1 MEKFYSILV
10 NRKIGLEIKITKFGG
25 SSVRNAQSIKQI
37 SRVFRKIGGKKK
49 LIIASAIGNTT
60 NFLESLIK
68 KSFLKKNYQ
77 IYKVY
82 KNHMKILY
90 YLFTRSN
97 NFFNK
102 IDIFFSDLKVFLRKY
117 QFKVDFIYDQ
127 VLCQGELISTKIIS
141 EYFHCRGIENIWLD
155 VRKSIRTNKIYR
167 DGIIDCTKTFSKIYR
182 SILDRLNFTQG
193 FIGSDFNYFTTTLG
207 REGSDY
213 SSSIFAS
220 FLEAKSK
227 TICKEVPG
235 IINSDPWFF
244 SNSRLLYRISYEGS
258 VEFSYYGASF
268 IHTKTLVSIQ
278 KRKIKLHFFSFF
290 EKLGTS
296 VRSIKKANNLPSFF
310 KKNHILLSF
319 YSIDLFFIK
328 NEYIGRIFQ
337 YLSFYILRV
346 HFMKNFYLKFTL
358 CIEDHFHK
366 TFFSILKK
374 KYKIKFYERIYLYT
388 IKNFDIFYIGEF
400 TSIINIIYHKIK
412 NGIVQLAVKSPK
424 TWNVVE

>member
-1 MEKFYSILV
+1 M
-10 NRKIGLEIKITKFGG
+10 EIKITKFGG

-68 KSFLKKNYQ
+68 KSFLKKK

-90 YLFTRSN
+90 DLFTRSN
-97 NFFNK
+97 NFFHK
-102 IDIFFSDLKVFLRKY
+102 IDIFFYDLKVFLKKDK
-117 QFKVDFIYDQ
+117 FKVDFIYDQ
-127 VLCQGELISTKIIS
+127 VICQGELISTKIIS
-141 EYFHCRGIENIWLD
+141 EYLHCRGIENIWLD
-155 VRKSIRTNKIYR
+155 VRKSISTNKIYR
-167 DGIIDCTKTFSKIYR
+167 SGIIDCTKSFSKIYYLNIF
-182 SILDRLNFTQG
+182 ILDRLNFTQG

-220 FLEAKSK
+220 LLEAKSK
-227 TICKEVPG
+227 IICKEVPG

-244 SNSRLLYRISYEGS
+244 SNSRLLYSISYEGS
-258 VEFSYYGASF
+258 VEFSYYGASI

-278 KRKIKLHFFSFF
+278 KRKIKLHFFSFL
-290 EKLGTS
+290 KLGTS
-296 VRSIKKANNLPSFF
+296 VRSIKKVIAPKNLPSFF

-328 NEYIGRIFQ
+328 NEYIVRIFQ
-337 YLSFYILRV
+337 YLSFSILRV
-346 HFMKNFYLKFTL
+346 HFMTNFSLKLTL
-358 CIEDHFHK
+358 CIEDNFQK
-366 TFFSILKK
+366 TFFSIFKK
-374 KYKIKFYERIYLYT
+374 KYQIKFYERIYLYT
-388 IKNFDIFYIGEF
+388 IKNFDIFYLGEF

-412 NGIVQLAVKSPK
+412 NGIVQLARK
-424 TWNVVE
+424 TD

>member
-1 MEKFYSILV
+1 
-10 NRKIGLEIKITKFGG
+10 LEIKITKFGG
-25 SSVRNAQSIKQI
+25 SSVRNAQRIKQI

-49 LIIASAIGNTT
+49 FIIVSAIGNTT

-68 KSFLKKNYQ
+68 KSFLKKN

-90 YLFTRSN
+90 DLFTISN

-102 IDIFFSDLKVFLRKY
+102 IDIFFSDLKVFLKKDK
-117 QFKVDFIYDQ
+117 FKVDFIYDQ
-127 VLCQGELISTKIIS
+127 VSSQGELISTKIIS
-141 EYFHCRGIENIWLD
+141 EYLHCIGIENIWLD
-155 VRKSIRTNKIYR
+155 VRKSISTNKIYR
-167 DGIIDCTKTFSKIYR
+167 SGIIDCTKSFSKIYYLNR
-182 SILDRLNFTQG
+182 FILDRLNLAQG

-220 FLEAKSK
+220 LLEAKSK
-227 TICKEVPG
+227 IIFKEVPG

-244 SNSRLLYRISYEGS
+244 SNSRLLYSISYAGS

-268 IHTKTLVSIQ
+268 IHTKTLVCIQ
-278 KRKIKLHFFSFF
+278 KRKIKLHFFSFLMN
-290 EKLGTS
+290 EKFGTS
-296 VRSIKKANNLPSFF
+296 VRSIKKFPKNLPYFF

-328 NEYIGRIFQ
+328 NEYIVRIFQ
-337 YLSFYILRV
+337 YLSFSILRV
-346 HFMKNFYLKFTL
+346 HFMKNFSLKLTL
-358 CIEDHFHK
+358 SIEDNFHK
-366 TFFSILKK
+366 METFFSLFKK
-374 KYKIKFYERIYLYT
+374 KYQIKFDERIYLYT

-400 TSIINIIYHKIK
+400 TGIINIIYHKIK
-412 NGIVQLAVKSPK
+412 NGIVQLARK
-424 TWNVVE
+424 TD